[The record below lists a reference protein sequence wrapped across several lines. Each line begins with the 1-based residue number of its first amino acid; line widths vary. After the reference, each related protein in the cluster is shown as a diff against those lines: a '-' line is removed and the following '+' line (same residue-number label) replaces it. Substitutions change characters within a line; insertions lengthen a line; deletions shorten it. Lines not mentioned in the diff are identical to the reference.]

1 MNPILLRA
9 IGHDIELIDPNVK
22 TCYLFNEGT
31 GEVCKD
37 HSQYGNNGTLKNG
50 AKWTLVSEGGNG
62 IEFDGNND
70 YIEDVTSRHIVRE
83 GTSGIWSKV
92 IVGDKTK
99 IVGSGMIFKFQ
110 NDANKKLTGQFITDF
125 ADYCTNLTWF
135 TCRNNSFSGTLP
147 SFAACTNLTTFRCYT
162 NSFSGTLPSFAA
174 CTNLTYF
181 YCHSNSFSG
190 TLPSFAACTSLLNF
204 QCYTNSFSGMLPS
217 FAACTNLINFQ
228 GNNNSFSG
236 TLPSFAACVS
246 LNTLECNNNSFS
258 GTLPSFAACVS
269 LKYIAFHNNSFSG
282 TLPSFA
288 ACTNLTYFNCRNNS
302 FSGYE
307 ASGFATQVSLAT
319 LDMRTNAITAAAGIN
334 AILADLRTSY
344 DLVGRVA
351 CTVKLE
357 GGTNAAPTGQ
367 GITDK
372 TFLNDNG
379 WTVTTN

>member
-9 IGHDIELIDPNVK
+9 IGHDLELIDPSVK

-37 HSQYGNNGTLKNG
+37 YSQYGNNSTLKNG

-62 IEFDGNND
+62 IKFDGAND
-70 YIEDVTSRHIVRE
+70 YIEDVTGRHIIRE

-92 IVGDKTK
+92 IIGDKTK
-99 IVGSGMIFKFQ
+99 IVGTGTHFYFQ
-110 NDANKKLTGQFITDF
+110 NDAGKKLTGQFITDF
-125 ADYCTNLTWF
+125 TDHCTGLTDF
-135 TCRNNSFSGTLP
+135 RCHVNSFSGTLP
-147 SFAACTNLTTFRCYT
+147 SFAACTGLTRFYCYD

-174 CTNLTYF
+174 CTGLTSF
-181 YCHSNSFSG
+181 YCYVNSFSG
-190 TLPSFAACTSLLNF
+190 TLPSFAACTGLTYFN
-204 QCYTNSFSGMLPS
+204 CYD
-217 FAACTNLINFQ
+217 
-228 GNNNSFSG
+228 
-236 TLPSFAACVS
+236 
-246 LNTLECNNNSFS
+246 
-258 GTLPSFAACVS
+258 
-269 LKYIAFHNNSFSG
+269 NSFSG

-288 ACTNLTYFNCRNNS
+288 ACTGLTYFNCYDNSFSGTLPSFAACTGLTYFNCYVNS

-307 ASGFATQVSLAT
+307 AGGFATQINLAT
-319 LDMRTNAITAAAGIN
+319 VDMRTNAITAAADIN
-334 AILADLRTSY
+334 AILADLRTSSG
-344 DLVGRVA
+344 LANRVA

-372 TFLNDNG
+372 TFLNAIEG